1 MSKKSLYGLFIAL
14 IIPLICYLWL
24 KSASDSAVT
33 MPKHYAIDTV
43 IESVVKGKIQTDT
56 IWHTTKDIRLV
67 NQLGDTVNLYDQ
79 KGKIIIIDLFF
90 TSCGSICP
98 KLTRNMAKLQQ
109 SFLRGGDTRKK
120 VVDSSIVQ
128 FISISVD
135 PDRDSVSVLREYANK
150 MGVNSDNWWLLTGD
164 RKEIYKFIFEELKIG
179 LFTNTPIDPNFVH
192 TGYFVVLDKNMM
204 IRGFYDGLNSDSA
217 VKDHP
222 SSLSRLSTDVGYL
235 MLEKDKKRKSE
246 IFQQIIELSWL
257 WLIIIVMVV
266 GFVYYFTST
275 RQKY

>member
-98 KLTRNMAKLQQ
+98 KLTRNMSKLQQ

-135 PDRDSVSVLREYANK
+135 PDRDSVPVLREYANR

-164 RKEIYKFIFEELKIG
+164 RKAIYKFIFEELKIG
-179 LFTNTPIDPNFVH
+179 LFTSTPIDPNFVH
-192 TGYFVVLDKNMM
+192 TGYFVVLDKNMR